1 MAKGNMFQ
9 GMARGKVGDVV
20 FSRNNGEQISRVRN
34 RHPKNPRT
42 NKQMYQ
48 RAVMATV
55 MQAYAAGQEIF
66 NHSFQGKSVGA
77 ENQRAF
83 LSKNSKL
90 LRGLLAAEIEANTA
104 ALNCNVAVV
113 APGAITPTP
122 NEYMISE
129 GTYPQSFFGW
139 NEGSKA
145 FVLPTATEGETVA
158 AFAQRCGLVA
168 GDIYTFVAMVISGDT
183 PSFTVRNVTSE
194 FNGSYKPISQYPCTF
209 AFVRLQVKDV
219 ASVTTTV
226 AQATLSDLFEITAA
240 KNTALALTG
249 TVSAG
254 TIDAQTLISATA
266 FPAASSDLV
275 SFGCIRSRFDQ
286 DLRSTSFMHIASV
299 VDDRDNL
306 GMYGITSAYALAAWM
321 QGTEAL
327 GESDLVLEGGD
338 EEDFHRA

>member
-83 LSKNSKL
+83 LSKNTKL
-90 LRGLLAAEIEANTA
+90 LRGLLASEIEAGTT

-129 GTYPQSFFGW
+129 GTYPQNFFGW
-139 NEGSKA
+139 DDGGKQ
-145 FVLPTATEGETVA
+145 FDIPTNNEGETVA
-158 AFAQRCGLVA
+158 AYAQRHGLNA
-168 GDIYTFVAMVISGDT
+168 GDIYTFVVMVISGDT
-183 PSFTVRNVTSE
+183 PSFTVRGVTTATT
-194 FNGSYKPISQYPCTF
+194 GAYKPESQYPCVF

-219 ASVTTTV
+219 TSVTTP
-226 AQATLSDLFEITAA
+226 AEDATLNDFFEITASNNA
-240 KNTALALTG
+240 NFNPSAQALGDSMGL
-249 TVSAG
+249 S
-254 TIDAQTLISATA
+254 QFISSTA
-266 FPAASSDLV
+266 FPAVGNGLATI
-275 SFGCIRSRFDQ
+275 GCIRSRLDQ
-286 DLRSTSFMHIASV
+286 DLRSTSFMHVASIV
-299 VDDRDNL
+299 SERATK
-306 GMYGITSAYALAAWM
+306 GMYGITSAYALAAWQ

-327 GESDLVLEGGD
+327 GESDLILEGGD
-338 EEDFHRA
+338 E